1 MATDIFITHAVTVCT
16 CYALLSLKTHLYGLN
31 WMRCGGAG
39 TASGCQRPGAI
50 ANSRREAPGALWS
63 PYTVRTWR
71 AASALKCMCVGGG
84 GVRSRARARWGP
96 CSVDGF

>member
-50 ANSRREAPGALWS
+50 CQFAQRGPGGFVEPVHCTYLASGFRIEMHVRGRRRC
-63 PYTVRTWR
+63 T
-71 AASALKCMCVGGG
+71 
-84 GVRSRARARWGP
+84 
-96 CSVDGF
+96 